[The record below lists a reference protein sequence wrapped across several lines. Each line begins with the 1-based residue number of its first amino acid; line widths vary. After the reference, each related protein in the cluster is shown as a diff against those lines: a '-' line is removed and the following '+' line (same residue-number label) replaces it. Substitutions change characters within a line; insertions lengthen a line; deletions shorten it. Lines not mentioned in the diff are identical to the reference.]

1 MEIIS
6 GIRIHSKIMPHRLKG
21 HSLQHQKVG
30 CEHQYLDLRHLG
42 ITCLGLLLGISAIW
56 FLQGPHIL
64 VILVLVLHQ
73 VHQVLHRLM
82 EICINHM
89 SMVMFIIIMQPVL
102 DLIHPMPMVNIPEL
116 LLHLL
121 EVIRAEHLHPPVIR
135 EHLHQ
140 PHLQDIPDI

>member
-1 MEIIS
+1 
-6 GIRIHSKIMPHRLKG
+6 MPHRLKG
-21 HSLQHQKVG
+21 HSLHHQKVG

-64 VILVLVLHQ
+64 VILVLVLHHPP
-73 VHQVLHRLM
+73 VIREHLHHLM

-89 SMVMFIIIMQPVL
+89 SMVMFILIMQPVL

-116 LLHLL
+116 LPHLL
-121 EVIRAEHLHPPVIR
+121 VIRAEHRLPPVIR

>member
-1 MEIIS
+1 
-6 GIRIHSKIMPHRLKG
+6 MPHRLKG
-21 HSLQHQKVG
+21 HSLHHQKVG

-64 VILVLVLHQ
+64 VILVLALRHPPVIREHLH
-73 VHQVLHRLM
+73 HQM

-89 SMVMFIIIMQPVL
+89 SMVMFILIMQPVL
-102 DLIHPMPMVNIPEL
+102 DLIHPMPMVNILAEL

-121 EVIRAEHLHPPVIR
+121 EVIRAEHLHQPVIR